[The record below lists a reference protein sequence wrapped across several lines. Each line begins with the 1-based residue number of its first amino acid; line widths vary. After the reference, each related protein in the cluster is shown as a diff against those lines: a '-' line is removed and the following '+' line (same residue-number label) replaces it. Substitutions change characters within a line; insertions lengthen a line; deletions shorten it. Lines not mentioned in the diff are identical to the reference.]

1 VAAQRA
7 GDIFRDIQHARG
19 QADSSLE
26 IGVIS
31 QLGGDLD
38 ATEKHL
44 RRALNLFREARA
56 RRDEALTLAAL
67 ANAPSRPAVPPTG
80 PHLRGGRMSARGRGH
95 LPVHRR
101 GRERR
106 VTSTV
111 V

>member
-38 ATEKHL
+38 AAEEHL

-67 ANAPSRPAVPPTG
+67 GRCAIAAPGRTSEGAACLRKAEDISRSIGAAGNAG
-80 PHLRGGRMSARGRGH
+80 
-95 LPVHRR
+95 
-101 GRERR
+101 
-106 VTSTV
+106 
-111 V
+111 